1 MGRLPSPLATS
12 SKVLHGKSNGLTSI
26 PIIPEFQSELL
37 FSLLFKRLTISNG
50 AMSLPVGPR
59 VPAFFT
65 IKGVDDVVVFRSKD
79 ISWDGQPVRISS
91 DWAEFLTPTFIDTNI
106 SVFNSLMNPYGLE
119 TTQGSPQSI
128 IETLQATI
136 GSLMA
141 SGMMN
146 VGYDSSV
153 DWPTLLQHKY
163 LDSEFYPDPSSPG
176 FPNDRSLFDIPESLT
191 RGKFAASY
199 RMWVAGPVYS
209 TKGIPVKTL
218 SCGFDCLHHI
228 HLHFH
233 YLCPWNI
240 QNLLFCLGFQC

>member
-1 MGRLPSPLATS
+1 
-12 SKVLHGKSNGLTSI
+12 
-26 PIIPEFQSELL
+26 
-37 FSLLFKRLTISNG
+37 
-50 AMSLPVGPR
+50 MSLPVGPR

-209 TKGIPVKTL
+209 TKGIPVKL
-218 SCGFDCLHHI
+218 SLAVLTVYIIYISIFII
-228 HLHFH
+228 HSSILTP
-233 YLCPWNI
+233 LR
-240 QNLLFCLGFQC
+240 QLLVFCFRIETPPSTTSSTQQSQQSQPASHPDPSPAPSPAPTPSPDSHSRPEKSHRR